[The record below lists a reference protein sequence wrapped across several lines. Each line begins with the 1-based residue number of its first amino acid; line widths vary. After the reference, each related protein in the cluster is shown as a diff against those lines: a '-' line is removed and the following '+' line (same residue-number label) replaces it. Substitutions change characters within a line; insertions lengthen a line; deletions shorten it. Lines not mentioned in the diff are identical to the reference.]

1 MPRAYGNGVQLARSL
16 RNVYFSDGEKDPWR
30 VGGMPNATNE
40 LSPDGS
46 VVHRLIAGAAHH
58 QDLRFAD
65 PSDGA
70 DLIAARAEELAYVTK
85 WLAEA

>member
-1 MPRAYGNGVQLARSL
+1 MKIGIDTVSPRVDVNP
-16 RNVYFSDGEKDPWR
+16 D
-30 VGGMPNATNE
+30 NATNE